1 MKQKGW
7 KDMQMGDSVFVFIST
22 LLVWI
27 MTPGIALFYGGMVK
41 SKNVLSTA
49 MHSYMPIA
57 FVSILWVLIGYSLSF
72 STGGNGFIGNL
83 DWAGLKGVG
92 FEPNADYSATIPHN
106 LFMMFQMTF
115 AVLTVAIISGGFA
128 ERMRFSAYIVFIIGW
143 SILAYAPVAHWVWG
157 VGGWLRE
164 LGALDFAGGNVV
176 HISSGVTGLVLAILL
191 GKRKDSESSS
201 PHNLPLTFLGAT
213 LIWFGWYGFNVGS
226 ALTINEVAMTVFVN
240 TAVAASSG
248 ILGWLLVEYA
258 VSKKPTMLGG
268 LSGAISGLVA
278 ITPACGFVSPAA
290 SIIIGLVGGIICF
303 WGVTYLKK
311 KLGYDD
317 ALDAFG
323 LHGIGGTWGG
333 IATGLFATTSV
344 NPAGADGLFYGDFS
358 LLWKQVVAII
368 ATSIFIALI
377 TYIIAKI
384 INVFLP
390 IRVDEEQESLGLDI
404 TLHGEKAYHET
415 NF

>member
-1 MKQKGW
+1 
-7 KDMQMGDSVFVFIST
+7 MQMGDTVFMFIAT
-22 LLVWI
+22 LLVWL

-49 MHSYMPIA
+49 MHSYMPMAI
-57 FVSILWVLIGYSLSF
+57 VSILWVLVGYSLSF
-72 STGGNGFIGNL
+72 STGGNAFIGNF
-83 DWAGLKGVG
+83 DWAGLKGVT
-92 FEPNADYSATIPHN
+92 FEPNGDYSATIPHN
-106 LFMMFQMTF
+106 MFMMFQMTF

-128 ERMRFSAYIVFIIGW
+128 ERMRFSAFIVFIIAW
-143 SILAYAPVAHWVWG
+143 SLLAYAPVAHWVWG

-191 GKRKDSESSS
+191 GKRKDIESSS

-226 ALTINEVAMTVFVN
+226 ALTINDVAMTVFVN
-240 TAVAASSG
+240 TAIAAAAG
-248 ILGWLLVEYA
+248 VLGWLLVEYFFN
-258 VSKKPTMLGG
+258 KKPTMLGG
-268 LSGAISGLVA
+268 LSGGISGLVA
-278 ITPACGFVSPAA
+278 ITPACGFVTPAA
-290 SIIIGLVGGIICF
+290 AIIIGLVGGIVCF

-344 NPAGADGLFYGDFS
+344 NSAGADGLFYGDFS
-358 LLWKQVVAII
+358 LLWKQLVAIV
-368 ATSIFIALI
+368 ATFIFVAAI
-377 TYIIAKI
+377 TYIIAKV
-384 INVFLP
+384 INVFVP